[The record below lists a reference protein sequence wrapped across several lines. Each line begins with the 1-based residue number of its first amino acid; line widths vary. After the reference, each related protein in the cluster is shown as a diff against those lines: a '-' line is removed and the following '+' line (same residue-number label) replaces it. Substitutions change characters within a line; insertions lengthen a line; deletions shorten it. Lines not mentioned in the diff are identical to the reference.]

1 MAKQVK
7 LSARPRSESGR
18 NAVKQVRA
26 RGGVPAVIYGSKDKP
41 ANLEVSRRDIE
52 ALLSHAVGEN
62 ILVDLQIE
70 EGGKTTSRLSLIQ
83 EVQHHPLRRE
93 VLHVDFHAVS
103 MTEKISAD
111 IVIESVGE
119 PDGVKNFGGLLEQS
133 MRSVTIRCLPQN
145 LPEIIRV
152 DVSALKIGDSIHVRD
167 LPLPAGVEAD
177 EDADLTVFIVAEP
190 AVAEE
195 PVVAAAPESPEVIKE
210 KKPDAAAAGA
220 EEKK

>member
-18 NAVKQVRA
+18 NAVKEVRA
-26 RGGVPAVIYGSKDKP
+26 RGGVPAVIYGSKSQP
-41 ANLEVSRRDIE
+41 ANLEVSRREIE

-62 ILVDLQIE
+62 ILVDLEIE
-70 EGGKTTSRLSLIQ
+70 ENGKKTNRLSLIQ
-83 EVQHHPLRRE
+83 EVQHHPLRGE

-103 MTEKISAD
+103 MTEEITAEV
-111 IVIESVGE
+111 VIESTGE

-133 MRSVTIRCLPQN
+133 MRTVSIRCLPQN

-152 DVSALKIGDSIHVRD
+152 DVSPLKIGDSIHVRD
-167 LPLPAGVEAD
+167 LPFPTGVTAT

-190 AVAEE
+190 TVVEE
-195 PVVAAAPESPEVIKE
+195 PVAAAAAPESPEVIKE
-210 KKPDAAAAGA
+210 KKPEAGA
-220 EEKK
+220 SEEKK

>member
-18 NAVKQVRA
+18 NSVKQVRA
-26 RGGVPAVIYGSKDKP
+26 RGSVPAVIYGSKDKP
-41 ANLEVSRRDIE
+41 ANLEVSRREIE

-62 ILVDLQIE
+62 ILVDLEIE
-70 EGGKTTSRLSLIQ
+70 EGGKKTNRLSLIQ
-83 EVQHHPLRRE
+83 EVQHHPIRRE
-93 VLHVDFHAVS
+93 ILHVDFHAVS
-103 MTEKISAD
+103 LTEKITAD
-111 IVIESVGE
+111 IVVESFGE

-133 MRSVTIRCLPQN
+133 VRSVSIKCLPQD

-167 LPLPAGVEAD
+167 LPLPQGVEVD
-177 EDADLTVFIVAEP
+177 DDADLTVFIVAEP

-195 PVVAAAPESPEVIKE
+195 PAAAAAPEAPEVIKE
-210 KKPDAAAAGA
+210 KKPEAPAA

>member
-7 LSARPRSESGR
+7 LSARPRSEGGR

-26 RGGVPAVIYGSKDKP
+26 RGGVPAVIYGSKEKP
-41 ANLEVSRRDIE
+41 ANLEVSRREIE

-62 ILVDLQIE
+62 ILVDLEIE
-70 EGGKTTSRLSLIQ
+70 ENGKKTNRLSLIQ
-83 EVQHHPLRRE
+83 EVQHHPLRGD

-103 MTEKISAD
+103 MTENITAD
-111 IVIESVGE
+111 IVIESFGE

-133 MRSVTIRCLPQN
+133 MRSISIKCLPQN

-152 DVSALKIGDSIHVRD
+152 DVSALKVGDSIHVRD

-177 EDADLTVFIVAEP
+177 DDADLTVFIVAEP
-190 AVAEE
+190 TVAEE
-195 PVVAAAPESPEVIKE
+195 PAATAAAESPEVIKE
-210 KKPDAAAAGA
+210 KKPEAGSS
-220 EEKK
+220 EDKK

>member
-41 ANLEVSRRDIE
+41 ANLEVSRREIE

-62 ILVDLQIE
+62 ILVELEIE
-70 EGGKTTSRLSLIQ
+70 ENGKKSSRLSLIQ
-83 EVQHHPLRRE
+83 EVQHHPLRGE

-111 IVIESVGE
+111 IVVEAFGE

-133 MRSVTIRCLPQN
+133 MRSVTLRCLPQH
-145 LPEIIRV
+145 LPELIRV

-167 LPLPAGVEAD
+167 LPLPEGVEAD
-177 EDADLTVFIVAEP
+177 EDGDLTVFIVAEP

-195 PVVAAAPESPEVIKE
+195 PAVAATPETPEVIKE
-210 KKPDAAAAGA
+210 KKPEAAASA

>member
-1 MAKQVK
+1 MANQVK
-7 LSARPRSESGR
+7 LSARPRSEGGR

-26 RGGVPAVIYGSKDKP
+26 RGGVPAVIYGSKVNP

-62 ILVDLQIE
+62 ILVDLEIDE
-70 EGGKTTSRLSLIQ
+70 DGKKSNRLSLIQ

-93 VLHVDFHAVS
+93 ILHVDFHAVS

-111 IVIESVGE
+111 IVVESFGD

-133 MRSVTIRCLPQN
+133 MRTVTIRCLPQN

-167 LPLPAGVEAD
+167 LPLPDGVEAD

-190 AVAEE
+190 AVVEE
-195 PVVAAAPESPEVIKE
+195 TVAAAAPEAPEVIKE
-210 KKPDAAAAGA
+210 KKPEAAAAGT

>member
-1 MAKQVK
+1 MAKQAK
-7 LSARPRSESGR
+7 LAARPRPEGGR

-62 ILVDLQIE
+62 ILVELQIE

-111 IVIESVGE
+111 IVIEAVGE

-133 MRSVTIRCLPQN
+133 MRSVTIKCLPQN

-177 EDADLTVFIVAEP
+177 EDADLTIYIVAEP
-190 AVAEE
+190 AVIEE

-220 EEKK
+220 DEKK